1 MIAYISL
8 FFSLISLFLLVI
20 LLIRFK
26 KLFSTEKILEKITQY
41 MEKRLTEINSVTSR
55 DLDLLRSSSE
65 NIHNLLNESEE
76 VMKKYQEATNRLRKV
91 IAQSEK
97 SDFNLLKNKNKDSD
111 LILELKQKTKN
122 EKKSENS
129 FYTDLLKK
137 PVIVKSNET
146 PPASKNYINIEEDKR
161 SPITKK
167 IIKLHERGLSVE
179 EISEQLSCSI
189 SEVQLVIELEYN

>member
-1 MIAYISL
+1 MVAYISL

-65 NIHNLLNESEE
+65 NIHNLLKESEE

-97 SDFNLLKNKNKDSD
+97 SDFNLLKNENKDSD

-122 EKKSENS
+122 EKNSENS

-137 PVIVKSNET
+137 PVIVKSNEI

>member
-1 MIAYISL
+1 MVAYISL

>member
-1 MIAYISL
+1 
-8 FFSLISLFLLVI
+8 
-20 LLIRFK
+20 
-26 KLFSTEKILEKITQY
+26 

-97 SDFNLLKNKNKDSD
+97 SDFNLLKNENKDSD

-122 EKKSENS
+122 EKNSENS

-137 PVIVKSNET
+137 PVIVKSNEI

>member
-1 MIAYISL
+1 
-8 FFSLISLFLLVI
+8 
-20 LLIRFK
+20 
-26 KLFSTEKILEKITQY
+26 

-97 SDFNLLKNKNKDSD
+97 SDFNLLKNENKDSD

-122 EKKSENS
+122 EKNSENS

>member
-1 MIAYISL
+1 MVAYISL

-97 SDFNLLKNKNKDSD
+97 SDFNLLKNENKDSD

>member
-1 MIAYISL
+1 
-8 FFSLISLFLLVI
+8 
-20 LLIRFK
+20 
-26 KLFSTEKILEKITQY
+26 

-122 EKKSENS
+122 EKNYENS

-137 PVIVKSNET
+137 PVIVKSNEI

>member
-1 MIAYISL
+1 MVAYISL

-97 SDFNLLKNKNKDSD
+97 SDFNILKNKNKDSD

>member
-1 MIAYISL
+1 MVAYISL

-97 SDFNLLKNKNKDSD
+97 SDFNLLKNENKDSD

-137 PVIVKSNET
+137 PVIVKSNEI

>member
-1 MIAYISL
+1 
-8 FFSLISLFLLVI
+8 
-20 LLIRFK
+20 
-26 KLFSTEKILEKITQY
+26 

-97 SDFNLLKNKNKDSD
+97 SDFNLLKNENKDSN

-122 EKKSENS
+122 EKNSENS

>member
-1 MIAYISL
+1 MVAYISL
-8 FFSLISLFLLVI
+8 FVLVI
-20 LLIRFK
+20 LLILFK

-41 MEKRLTEINSVTSR
+41 MDKRLTEINSVTSR

-97 SDFNLLKNKNKDSD
+97 SDFNLLKNENKDSD
-111 LILELKQKTKN
+111 LILDLKQKTKN
-122 EKKSENS
+122 EKNSENS

-137 PVIVKSNET
+137 PVIVKSNDI

>member
-1 MIAYISL
+1 MVAYISL
-8 FFSLISLFLLVI
+8 FFSLISFFLLVI

-97 SDFNLLKNKNKDSD
+97 SDFNLLKNENKDSD

>member
-1 MIAYISL
+1 MVAYISL
-8 FFSLISLFLLVI
+8 FFSLISLFLLVV

-55 DLDLLRSSSE
+55 DLDLIRSSSE

>member
-1 MIAYISL
+1 MVAYISL
-8 FFSLISLFLLVI
+8 FFSLISLFLLII

-97 SDFNLLKNKNKDSD
+97 SDFNLLKNENKDSD

-122 EKKSENS
+122 EKNSENS

-179 EISEQLSCSI
+179 EISEQLSCSV

>member
-1 MIAYISL
+1 
-8 FFSLISLFLLVI
+8 
-20 LLIRFK
+20 
-26 KLFSTEKILEKITQY
+26 
-41 MEKRLTEINSVTSR
+41 
-55 DLDLLRSSSE
+55 
-65 NIHNLLNESEE
+65 
-76 VMKKYQEATNRLRKV
+76 MKKYQEATNRLRKV

-97 SDFNLLKNKNKDSD
+97 SDFNLLKNENKDSD

-122 EKKSENS
+122 EKNSENS

>member
-1 MIAYISL
+1 MVAYISL

-20 LLIRFK
+20 LLIRFN

-97 SDFNLLKNKNKDSD
+97 SDFNLLKNGNKDSD

-137 PVIVKSNET
+137 PVIVKSNEI

-167 IIKLHERGLSVE
+167 IIKLHERGLNVE

>member
-1 MIAYISL
+1 MVAYISL

-122 EKKSENS
+122 EKNYENS

-137 PVIVKSNET
+137 PVIVKSNEI

>member
-97 SDFNLLKNKNKDSD
+97 SDFNLLKNENKDSD
-111 LILELKQKTKN
+111 LILDLKQKTKN
-122 EKKSENS
+122 EKNSENS

-137 PVIVKSNET
+137 PVIVKSNEI

>member
-1 MIAYISL
+1 MVAYISL

-97 SDFNLLKNKNKDSD
+97 SDFNLLKNENKDSD

-122 EKKSENS
+122 EKNSENS

>member
-97 SDFNLLKNKNKDSD
+97 SDFNLLKNENKDSD

>member
-97 SDFNLLKNKNKDSD
+97 SDFNLLKNENKDSD

-122 EKKSENS
+122 EKNSENS

>member
-1 MIAYISL
+1 
-8 FFSLISLFLLVI
+8 
-20 LLIRFK
+20 
-26 KLFSTEKILEKITQY
+26 

-97 SDFNLLKNKNKDSD
+97 SDFNILKNKNKDSD

-137 PVIVKSNET
+137 PVIVKSNEI

>member
-97 SDFNLLKNKNKDSD
+97 SDFNLLKNENKDSD
-111 LILELKQKTKN
+111 LILDLKQKTKN
-122 EKKSENS
+122 EKNSENS

-137 PVIVKSNET
+137 PVIVKSNEI

-179 EISEQLSCSI
+179 EISEQLSCSV

>member
-1 MIAYISL
+1 MVAYISL

-97 SDFNLLKNKNKDSD
+97 SDFNILKNKNKDSD

-122 EKKSENS
+122 EKNSENS

-137 PVIVKSNET
+137 PVIVKSNEI

>member
-97 SDFNLLKNKNKDSD
+97 SDFNLLKNENKDSD

-122 EKKSENS
+122 EKNSENS

-137 PVIVKSNET
+137 PVIVKSNEI

>member
-1 MIAYISL
+1 MVAYISL

-97 SDFNLLKNKNKDSD
+97 SDFNILKNKNKDSD

-167 IIKLHERGLSVE
+167 IIKLHERGLSIE

>member
-1 MIAYISL
+1 MVAYISL

-137 PVIVKSNET
+137 PVIVKSNEI

>member
-1 MIAYISL
+1 
-8 FFSLISLFLLVI
+8 
-20 LLIRFK
+20 
-26 KLFSTEKILEKITQY
+26 

-97 SDFNLLKNKNKDSD
+97 SDFNLLKNENKDSD

-122 EKKSENS
+122 EKNSENS

-146 PPASKNYINIEEDKR
+146 SPASKNYINIEEDKR

>member
-1 MIAYISL
+1 
-8 FFSLISLFLLVI
+8 
-20 LLIRFK
+20 
-26 KLFSTEKILEKITQY
+26 

-97 SDFNLLKNKNKDSD
+97 SDFNLLKNENKDSD

-122 EKKSENS
+122 EKNSENS

-137 PVIVKSNET
+137 PVIVKSNEIS
-146 PPASKNYINIEEDKR
+146 PASKNYINIEEDKR

>member
-20 LLIRFK
+20 LLIHIK
-26 KLFSTEKILEKITQY
+26 KLFSTEKKKKKITQY

-97 SDFNLLKNKNKDSD
+97 SDFNLLKNENKDSD

-122 EKKSENS
+122 EKNSENS

>member
-1 MIAYISL
+1 MVAYISL

-97 SDFNLLKNKNKDSD
+97 SDFNILKNKNKDSD

-122 EKKSENS
+122 EKNSENS

>member
-1 MIAYISL
+1 MVAYISL

-97 SDFNLLKNKNKDSD
+97 SDFNILKNKNKDSD

-179 EISEQLSCSI
+179 EISEQLSCSV

>member
-1 MIAYISL
+1 MVAYISL

-97 SDFNLLKNKNKDSD
+97 SDFNLLKNENKDSD

-122 EKKSENS
+122 EKNSENY

>member
-1 MIAYISL
+1 
-8 FFSLISLFLLVI
+8 
-20 LLIRFK
+20 
-26 KLFSTEKILEKITQY
+26 

-122 EKKSENS
+122 EKNSENS

-189 SEVQLVIELEYN
+189 SEVQLVIEFEYN

>member
-1 MIAYISL
+1 MVAYISL

-97 SDFNLLKNKNKDSD
+97 SDFNILKNKNKDSD

-137 PVIVKSNET
+137 PVIVKSNEI

>member
-1 MIAYISL
+1 MVAYISL

-65 NIHNLLNESEE
+65 NINNLLNESEE

-97 SDFNLLKNKNKDSD
+97 SDFNILKNKNKDSD

-137 PVIVKSNET
+137 PVIVKSNEI

-167 IIKLHERGLSVE
+167 IIKLHERGLSIE

>member
-1 MIAYISL
+1 MVAYVSL

-97 SDFNLLKNKNKDSD
+97 SDFNILKNKNKDSD

-137 PVIVKSNET
+137 PVIVKSNEI

>member
-1 MIAYISL
+1 MVAYISL

-65 NIHNLLNESEE
+65 NINNLLNESEE

-97 SDFNLLKNKNKDSD
+97 SDFNLLKNENKDSD

-122 EKKSENS
+122 EKNSENS

-137 PVIVKSNET
+137 PIIVKSNET

-167 IIKLHERGLSVE
+167 IIKLHERG
-179 EISEQLSCSI
+179 
-189 SEVQLVIELEYN
+189 

>member
-1 MIAYISL
+1 MVAYISL

-97 SDFNLLKNKNKDSD
+97 SDFNLLKNENKDSD
-111 LILELKQKTKN
+111 LILDLKQKTKN
-122 EKKSENS
+122 EKNSENS

-137 PVIVKSNET
+137 PVIVKSNEI